1 MDDIG
6 GFDRDY
12 QKQKVHIYSGAL
24 VYFYDTGNGQYI
36 GIPIQSQPIGQEDAV
51 KLVDL
56 IQKYIAGDR
65 VDQYGFNIME
75 LLKMRLYMAD
85 PERRITRRNNT
96 NNMISIEDGHVV
108 IGKDVFDIVS
118 QKGDIINRIAS
129 M

>member
-24 VYFYDTGNGQYI
+24 VYFYNTGNNQYI
-36 GIPIQSQPIGQEDAV
+36 GIPIQSQPIGQESAI
-51 KLVDL
+51 KLVNL

-75 LLKMRLYMAD
+75 LLKNAFCIWQIQNVRLHV
-85 PERRITRRNNT
+85 EITLT
-96 NNMISIEDGHVV
+96 I
-108 IGKDVFDIVS
+108 
-118 QKGDIINRIAS
+118 
-129 M
+129 